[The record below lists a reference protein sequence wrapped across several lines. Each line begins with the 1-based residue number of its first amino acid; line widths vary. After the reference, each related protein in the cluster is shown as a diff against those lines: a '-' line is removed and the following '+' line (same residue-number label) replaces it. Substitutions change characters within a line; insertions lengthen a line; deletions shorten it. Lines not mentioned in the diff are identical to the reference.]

1 MNAVAK
7 IRRAGFDVALDGGRL
22 KVVRASKLTTEQR
35 SFIATHKA
43 ELIAELIAE
52 LQQADSPTGVSVTG
66 NVCCANCRHS
76 VLPPQTEKVYGW
88 RLCGLGVKDGGG
100 FGKAIRQCDSY
111 LGDPAMESDALA
123 ERAAILEYDAGLT
136 RQQADRAIELM
147 ASGWALWNAVARC
160 RSESLPDWN
169 WKPTS

>member
-1 MNAVAK
+1 MSALAKIKQAGFAVAVSE
-7 IRRAGFDVALDGGRL
+7 RGGLLIDPSSR
-22 KVVRASKLTTEQR
+22 LTTEQR

-43 ELIAELIAE
+43 ELIAEL
-52 LQQADSPTGVSVTG
+52 QQADSPIGVPATG
-66 NVCCANCRHS
+66 NVCCAECRHS
-76 VLPPQTEKVYGW
+76 VLPPDTDHRYGW

-100 FGKAIRQCDSY
+100 FGQAIRQCASY

-123 ERAAILEYDAGLT
+123 ERAAILEYDGGLT
-136 RQQADRAIELM
+136 REQADRAIELM

-169 WKPTS
+169 WKPQS

>member
-1 MNAVAK
+1 MSALAKIKQAGFAVAVSE
-7 IRRAGFDVALDGGRL
+7 RGGLLIDPSSR
-22 KVVRASKLTTEQR
+22 LTTEQR
-35 SFIATHKA
+35 SFIAANK
-43 ELIAELIAE
+43 AELIAE

-169 WKPTS
+169 WKPQS